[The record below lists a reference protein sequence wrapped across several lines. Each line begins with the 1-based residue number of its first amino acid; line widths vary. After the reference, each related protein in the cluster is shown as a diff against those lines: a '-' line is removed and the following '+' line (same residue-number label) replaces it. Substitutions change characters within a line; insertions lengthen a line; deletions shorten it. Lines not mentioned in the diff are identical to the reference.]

1 MNCDVLRELGG
12 HQLVLQFGFWGGG
25 MKKSFQFLVV
35 LGENPKNDRRGWS
48 SGSKSWA
55 RSAIHKK
62 KCSHPLYRYNVFIY
76 TKFVCNCLHM
86 HLKLFFR
93 WNVKFGDTLDFNT
106 FQQLFGSGNTTGTQQ
121 HSHAYSTHVSCIF
134 SLKIWFISVIWSYNP
149 ENLIFLCES
158 SSFASK

>member
-1 MNCDVLRELGG
+1 MGPNTILWRKR
-12 HQLVLQFGFWGGG
+12 QLLIYFWVFGSILYRIYRG
-25 MKKSFQFLVV
+25 FQFLVV

-62 KCSHPLYRYNVFIY
+62 KCSHPSYRYNVFIY

-134 SLKIWFISVIWSYNP
+134 SLKILWFIIVMW
-149 ENLIFLCES
+149 
-158 SSFASK
+158 A